1 MQQGWSPEGF
11 DDYRALFPA
20 TPPLAPEPDRAL
32 TLRFCERWGRWSAA
46 DDDALRAAAP
56 TVTVVLVKGF
66 LGNWMPGNFH
76 APRRS
81 LAALGFDVVLAD
93 TATGDTVEANAA
105 RLIAELSG
113 RRSRERLV
121 LCGHSKGGLEA
132 LWALADAPA
141 LADRCAG
148 VLLAQTTRGPSR
160 VLESLLLGRHQDSL
174 VGAHRRVAESLQRWG
189 LGLIGARPGGMQLT
203 AERLAALVARVDAA
217 PPPRR
222 LIQMASWSTEPT
234 TWLDSFHQRLGEVR
248 PGCAHD
254 GQFYLEDLIWPG
266 AEHVLLPRLDH
277 AQPAM
282 GGQGF
287 DPGRYWKVLLS
298 EVLGG

>member
-1 MQQGWSPEGF
+1 MQQAWSPEGF

-20 TPPLAPEPDRAL
+20 TPALVPEPDRAL
-32 TLRFCERWGRWSAA
+32 TQRFCERWRTWGAG
-46 DDDALRAAAP
+46 DDDALRALAP
-56 TVTVVLVKGF
+56 SVTVVLVKGY
-66 LGNWMPGNFH
+66 LGDWMPGNFRG
-76 APRRS
+76 PRRA
-81 LAALGFDVVLAD
+81 LAALGFDAVLAAN
-93 TATGDTVEANAA
+93 ATGDTVEANAA
-105 RLIAELSG
+105 RLIRQLAD

-141 LADRCAG
+141 LAARCAG

-160 VLESLLLGRHQDSL
+160 VLESLLLRRHQESL
-174 VGAHRRVAESLQRWG
+174 TRPHRRFAEALQRRG
-189 LGLIGARPGGMQLT
+189 LDLIGAGAGGMQLT
-203 AERLAALVARVDAA
+203 AERLAALLARIDAA

-222 LIQMASWSTEPT
+222 LIQTASWSTTPT

-254 GQFYLEDLIWPG
+254 GQFYLEDLMWPG

-298 EVLGG
+298 ELLRG